1 MIQKSCKKKN
11 ISVFSATMR
20 RFAGVVMMLVVVLLD
35 GWDVGVV
42 VAIGLLVARIV
53 MVVMAV
59 VGGVGMIIE
68 EAIEADRERH
78 SQTYARSQV
87 RQTSRQRDRLNIH

>member
-1 MIQKSCKKKN
+1 MIQKSRMKKD

-20 RFAGVVMMLVVVLLD
+20 RFVGVVMMLVVVLLD

-68 EAIEADRERH
+68 EAIEADRERQ
-78 SQTYARSQV
+78 SQTYARPPA
-87 RQTSRQRDRLNIH
+87 